1 MGKRN
6 GLLRFWG
13 ALALCLCLC
22 TGALAESLQGYTV
35 AEKLVKQLD
44 AGSGFSGTLEVQTDG
59 ADAPLSF
66 QWDYIH
72 TRKNSETVEQQR
84 LDLRLMDGETA
95 RNTFRF
101 QWEDPALRFQTD
113 LWSDQWYELNGAR
126 TEQSEGSAGAALDTL
141 LADTLKANGIPVSFL
156 RMLPLLSSMNTPD
169 EWLAPALETC
179 LTRMDIWMEG
189 YRGRTDIGKLE
200 DGTGTLSAQYRIA
213 PSNVKA
219 QLKQLIL
226 DVLGDEDLIQRLK
239 NHFGEEQ
246 TALYL
251 NPEWQPYYFAAVEA
265 LPLAD
270 DLVIDRTVS
279 LKGDLL
285 SLKVS
290 MPYSDPDMGA
300 VTLGYSLTTTEDSE
314 PSSEITVE
322 SQERLVT
329 LRYFTYS
336 SMTDVSVTQG
346 TLISQPTGE
355 AAFTVADGEQEK
367 PLAVAFLFRSQTTN
381 GKGDDGRDSCRIQ
394 WELILTPDQETP
406 DAQEF
411 DEYDLNLD
419 MTFASHSPQ
428 KSATELNAVL
438 TVGGGQRTGR
448 TFTLNGTTR
457 TPWVPDAVPSETVS
471 LSDLPES
478 DWNTLW
484 QTLWSDALLSNLKIG
499 E

>member
-1 MGKRN
+1 MKKPWRLALCALCLIAAVWLTARYLLPIGLPFLLGWLVSRAAEPAVKRLTRR
-6 GLLRFWG
+6 GCPRWLASFLCITGVLAALAGVLWLLGRSVCTGLTELAARLPGYLASLSAPLARLKRRLLLLAAHLPDGMAGAAEQWLEGFFAGSSGLADSVSGWLLRF
-13 ALALCLCLC
+13 
-22 TGALAESLQGYTV
+22 V
-35 AEKLVKQLD
+35 
-44 AGSGFSGTLEVQTDG
+44 
-59 ADAPLSF
+59 
-66 QWDYIH
+66 
-72 TRKNSETVEQQR
+72 
-84 LDLRLMDGETA
+84 
-95 RNTFRF
+95 
-101 QWEDPALRFQTD
+101 
-113 LWSDQWYELNGAR
+113 
-126 TEQSEGSAGAALDTL
+126 
-141 LADTLKANGIPVSFL
+141 
-156 RMLPLLSSMNTPD
+156 
-169 EWLAPALETC
+169 
-179 LTRMDIWMEG
+179 
-189 YRGRTDIGKLE
+189 
-200 DGTGTLSAQYRIA
+200 TGTLTSVPEIALFLLTALLSAYLISTELPRLCAGLVRLLPEARRDHISA
-213 PSNVKA
+213 LWTRLKSALCGYIKA
-219 QLKQLIL
+219 QVRLMGMTFLIVAAGLLIL
-226 DVLGDEDLIQRLK
+226 RQEHALLLAALI
-239 NHFGEEQ
+239 
-246 TALYL
+246 
-251 NPEWQPYYFAAVEA
+251 AAVDA
-265 LPLAD
+265 LPLTG
-270 DLVIDRTVS
+270 DLVIERKVS
-279 LKGDLL
+279 LKGELL

-290 MPYSDPDMGA
+290 MPYSDPEMGA

-381 GKGDDGRDSCRIQ
+381 GKEDDGRDSCRIQ
-394 WELILTPDQETP
+394 WELSLTPDQETP

-478 DWNTLW
+478 DWNALW
-484 QTLWSDALLSNLKIG
+484 QTLWSDALLSNLKVG

>member
-1 MGKRN
+1 MRKRN
-6 GLLRFWG
+6 GVLRFWG

-22 TGALAESLQGYTV
+22 AGALAESAQGYTV
-35 AEKLVKQLD
+35 AEKLLKQLE

-59 ADAPLSF
+59 TNAPLSF

-84 LDLRLMDGETA
+84 LDLRLMDGDTVQTTA
-95 RNTFRF
+95 RF
-101 QWEDPALRFQTD
+101 QWENPALRFQTD
-113 LWSDQWYELNGAR
+113 LWSDQWYELNLSR
-126 TEQSEGSAGAALDTL
+126 TEQAEGSVGASLNARLSAALKDS
-141 LADTLKANGIPVSFL
+141 GIPVSFL
-156 RMLPLLSSMNTPD
+156 RMLPLFSSLNTPD

-213 PSNVKA
+213 PPNVKA
-219 QLKQLIL
+219 QLKQLLL

-300 VTLGYSLTTTEDSE
+300 VTLGYSLTTAEDSE

-336 SMTDVSVTQG
+336 SVTDVSVTQG

-355 AAFTVADGEQEK
+355 TAFTVADGGQEK
-367 PLAVAFLFRSQTTN
+367 PLAVAFLYRSQTSS
-381 GKGDDGRDSCRIQ
+381 GKEEDGRDSCRIQ
-394 WELILTPDQETP
+394 LELSLTPDQETP
-406 DAQEF
+406 EALEF
-411 DEYDLNLD
+411 DECSLNLD

-438 TVGGGQRTGR
+438 AVGGGQRTGR

-457 TPWVPDAVPSETVS
+457 TPWVPEAVPAGAVS

-478 DWNTLW
+478 DWNEQL
-484 QTLWSDALLSNLKIG
+484 QKALSG
-499 E
+499 SPFVQPAAE

>member
-1 MGKRN
+1 MRKRN
-6 GLLRFWG
+6 GILRFWG

-22 TGALAESLQGYTV
+22 AGALAESLQGYTV

-59 ADAPLSF
+59 ADAPLFF

-84 LDLRLMDGETA
+84 LDLRLMDGENV
-95 RNTFRF
+95 RNTFRL
-101 QWEDPALRFQTD
+101 QWEEPALRFQTD
-113 LWSDQWYELNGAR
+113 LLSGQWYELNWAR
-126 TEQSEGSAGAALDTL
+126 AEQSEGSVGAALNAL
-141 LADTLKANGIPVSFL
+141 LADALRTNGIPTSFL
-156 RMLPLLSSMNTPD
+156 RMLPLLSSLNTPD

-219 QLKQLIL
+219 QLKQLLL

-246 TALYL
+246 TAQYL
-251 NPEWQPYYFAAVEA
+251 NPEWQPYYFAAVDA
-265 LPLAD
+265 LPLTG
-270 DLVIDRTVS
+270 DLVIERKVS
-279 LKGDLL
+279 LKGELL

-290 MPYSDPDMGA
+290 MPYSDPEMGA
-300 VTLGYSLTTTEDSE
+300 VTLGYSLTTAEDSE

-336 SMTDVSVTQG
+336 SVTDVSVTQG

-355 AAFTVADGEQEK
+355 TAFTVADGGQEK
-367 PLAVAFLFRSQTTN
+367 PLAVAFLYRSQTSS
-381 GKGDDGRDSCRIQ
+381 GKEEDGRDSCRIQ
-394 WELILTPDQETP
+394 LELSLTPDQETP
-406 DAQEF
+406 EALEF
-411 DEYDLNLD
+411 DECSLNLD

-457 TPWVPDAVPSETVS
+457 TPWVPEAVPAGAVS

-478 DWNTLW
+478 DWNEQL
-484 QTLWSDALLSNLKIG
+484 QKALSG
-499 E
+499 SPFVQPAAE

>member
-113 LWSDQWYELNGAR
+113 LWSGQWYELNGTR
-126 TEQSEGSAGAALDTL
+126 TEQSEGSAGAALNTL

-226 DVLGDEDLIQRLK
+226 DVPGDEDLIQRLK
-239 NHFGEEQ
+239 NHFGDEQ
-246 TALYL
+246 
-251 NPEWQPYYFAAVEA
+251 PC
-265 LPLAD
+265 
-270 DLVIDRTVS
+270 I
-279 LKGDLL
+279 
-285 SLKVS
+285 
-290 MPYSDPDMGA
+290 
-300 VTLGYSLTTTEDSE
+300 
-314 PSSEITVE
+314 
-322 SQERLVT
+322 
-329 LRYFTYS
+329 
-336 SMTDVSVTQG
+336 
-346 TLISQPTGE
+346 
-355 AAFTVADGEQEK
+355 
-367 PLAVAFLFRSQTTN
+367 
-381 GKGDDGRDSCRIQ
+381 
-394 WELILTPDQETP
+394 
-406 DAQEF
+406 
-411 DEYDLNLD
+411 
-419 MTFASHSPQ
+419 
-428 KSATELNAVL
+428 
-438 TVGGGQRTGR
+438 
-448 TFTLNGTTR
+448 
-457 TPWVPDAVPSETVS
+457 
-471 LSDLPES
+471 
-478 DWNTLW
+478 
-484 QTLWSDALLSNLKIG
+484 
-499 E
+499 